1 VKSNNQYITSDL
13 ATAAY
18 LLMKGVQLVSASRLQ
33 SGKFNFVFSDD
44 GRCHQLAIEFL
55 GTEFCTYDSHLR
67 NLKKLVSTF

>member
-1 VKSNNQYITSDL
+1 MKSTEYTTSDL

-18 LLMKGVQLVSASRLQ
+18 LLMKGKQLLSASRHQ
-33 SGKFNFVFSDD
+33 SGKFNFVFADDD
-44 GRCHQLAIEFL
+44 GKCPQMAIEFL